1 MPPQITRLQL
11 LRAVPD
17 QARVR
22 TLIALMELGSTADR
36 VLFAPELANMAIQS
50 LAVIPGEPVD
60 LRAAAACICVW
71 TYLPEQLRRVL
82 LASDLDW
89 LAASKAAACEVD
101 ASRRVRVS
109 LAAETHPAVIGVLS
123 TLIKDPHKPVVEA
136 TGQVMSRLA
145 ERAVRTR
152 DSSLAKALAP
162 ALHGS
167 IESFDVHR
175 SRAVVEAVWM
185 LLSSPARAHALGR
198 HAQALV
204 ASLQSGAAPSRSA
217 ARTVLRTGVQ
227 PWVRARA
234 MAWLIE
240 PSLRATAI
248 ERLAR
253 AEHVDEHEQV
263 LEQDHLLL
271 RATRLRAL
279 KLIRPEFKAHI
290 TTGMGAAHSSAV
302 RKVDPGGPLP
312 SREQIGALSARAAR
326 GLPRWSA
333 SLDMNNADRARA
345 LEPLLSCEDPWA
357 RHAAARVLD
366 GAELTDYLLDHDPR
380 VARLAA
386 WRWSMA
392 GLASSSSG
400 ARAGDEA
407 RARLAARMARSPVVI
422 VRTTAV
428 DQCARFDPTLWHQPL
443 ARVTARRWLSRDRG
457 ALVGLFAEAL
467 CSDNQQ
473 RRLGAAI
480 GADQLGLGVDLF
492 EPLAESIRMQRSHDP
507 VAAASV
513 RALARCAHDT
523 RVLAVIDDA
532 MVHPDSRVRSN
543 ALEGIDRWM
552 PGRLERAGDELLHD
566 AAHRLR
572 AAAVRAM
579 LTEPKRVAIARSAL
593 LAMLRDERV
602 MHRVSGSWV
611 AARCGV
617 VDVAGLL
624 NELATGDPDRS
635 VRTRAAWS
643 LRRLSLGTAGRL
655 TGVAS
660 KVGTVAVGQ
669 AAGTGKLGS
678 SR

>member
-1 MPPQITRLQL
+1 
-11 LRAVPD
+11 
-17 QARVR
+17 
-22 TLIALMELGSTADR
+22 
-36 VLFAPELANMAIQS
+36 
-50 LAVIPGEPVD
+50 
-60 LRAAAACICVW
+60 
-71 TYLPEQLRRVL
+71 
-82 LASDLDW
+82 
-89 LAASKAAACEVD
+89 
-101 ASRRVRVS
+101 
-109 LAAETHPAVIGVLS
+109 
-123 TLIKDPHKPVVEA
+123 
-136 TGQVMSRLA
+136 MSRLA

-152 DSSLAKALAP
+152 DASLAKALAP

-185 LLSSPARAHALGR
+185 LLASPARAHALGR

-227 PWVRARA
+227 PWMRARA
-234 MAWLIE
+234 MSWLIE
-240 PSLRATAI
+240 PSLRAAAI

-253 AEHVDEHEQV
+253 AEHVGEHEHV
-263 LEQDHLLL
+263 LELDHLLL
-271 RATRLRAL
+271 RASRARAL
-279 KLIRPEFKAHI
+279 KLIRPVIKAHSNSVPG
-290 TTGMGAAHSSAV
+290 TTQVSAV
-302 RKVDPGGPLP
+302 RKFDAGGPIP
-312 SREQIGALSARAAR
+312 SREQIGVLSARAAR
-326 GLPRWSA
+326 GLPRWAA

-345 LEPLLSCEDPWA
+345 LEPLLSSEDPWA
-357 RHAAARVLD
+357 RHAAARVLE
-366 GAELTDYLLDHDPR
+366 GTELTDYLLDHDPR

-392 GLASSSSG
+392 GLTSSSSG
-400 ARAGDEA
+400 VRAGDEA
-407 RARLAARMARSPVVI
+407 RSRLAARMARSPVVI

-467 CSDNQQ
+467 SSDNQQ

-480 GADQLGLGVDLF
+480 GADQLGLGVELF
-492 EPLAESIRMQRSHDP
+492 DPLAKSIRMLRSHDP

-513 RALARCAHDT
+513 RALSRCAHDN
-523 RVLAVIDDA
+523 RVPEVIDEA
-532 MVHPDSRVRSN
+532 MVHPDARVRSN
-543 ALEGIDRWM
+543 ALEGVARWM

-572 AAAVRAM
+572 AAAVRAFM
-579 LTEPKRVAIARSAL
+579 TEPKRATIARSAL
-593 LAMLRDERV
+593 LAMLRDDRV

-624 NELATGDPDRS
+624 NELASGDPDRS

-643 LRRLSLGTAGRL
+643 LRRLSLGSSGT
-655 TGVAS
+655 TT
-660 KVGTVAVGQ
+660 VGKAVG
-669 AAGTGKLGS
+669 GGKLGS